1 MTFPTAAVLVFAW
14 FLLTPTIRLLLWLFA
29 KKMSW
34 LNRLLIAHG
43 GALLIAIA
51 ASAIALDGS
60 DLGGMAL
67 LFAIFQAL
75 GFIIDFFRPQPPPG
89 V

>member
-14 FLLTPTIRLLLWLFA
+14 FLLTPAIRLVLWLFA
-29 KKMSW
+29 RRMSW
-34 LNRLLIAHG
+34 LSRLFIAHV

-51 ASAIALDGS
+51 ASAIALDGAE
-60 DLGGMAL
+60 LGGMAL
-67 LFAIFQAL
+67 LFAIFQTA
-75 GFIIDFFRPQPPPG
+75 GFLIDFFRPQSPPG